1 MASPTVFAFS
11 KLTGTGSIYNF
22 EQAFRL
28 VRKIA
33 PVWEQLRVSSVTKN
47 ERELKFINRVTPAK
61 NIQEVFN
68 VFAGDY
74 ELVPKTYTKAS
85 GNTFGFISNPAKFNT
100 LSADRKLQ
108 VSNYLLN
115 NREQFNKHLALSCK
129 LITDT
134 VEKEFTKGTNID
146 GFLPKELSKI
156 GYKSG
161 DSRFSAIAELIK
173 QSYKDIAT
181 APINAK
187 VNWVAR
193 TYIPIMNKLMY
204 ETISEHGM
212 STASHIFNSFKN
224 NGFNIMG
231 GSLNDV
237 TTPGSFKE
245 IYENKPTLKFERI
258 FIGGETDVIKTS
270 HNTMSSKQYLV
281 QMIEGQEEFNKKY
294 EEIYRELIKRL
305 NDIELTSVYK
315 TQMNKLYPICKL
327 FKDIAIKDPRTTV
340 YISGFY
346 GKKNRNSVY
355 REIVHQAVV
364 NLKEA
369 NISSFA
375 SALSTVEKLEKL
387 VMDSAA
393 KARDLRLKFI
403 SSTKASSDELLMTVK
418 MIKKPCHLT
427 VKDFNNFD
435 EALNRLYFQLK
446 TSSSESDFLNSK
458 EEFKNYL
465 SKLSNRRDL
474 IKEQFKLIEEEIT
487 HRALEIDDAG
497 LRSVYIEMKKRLN
510 TERMNLCIY
519 FSDVVDKYFTDLKIQ
534 NTGKPL
540 TKKQVDD
547 IEELVV
553 AFRRA
558 RISSRFT
565 KKLDKL
571 SEAYK
576 LNADV
581 FTVMRL
587 MSDIIEESGYIPF
600 IHGLFKALGLFTSG
614 FDWERFEKN
623 ITMHL
628 ILNSFDVDVR
638 YMDIPEVEFNSTSH
652 KLDVKS
658 DSSPQTVS
666 RFIRELARCMDQEL
680 INLIVKFNAI
690 PGREKSLPLCS
701 IYNHLIDSLE
711 RSFKANRSLPT
722 LDDLVLDMVNND
734 KLGEVEECLSLGPI
748 EMDFSTPGK
757 VQYNVSDLDTSN
769 TPCWSNYDDDWLD
782 NAGTEMKNI
791 DSKYLGVVINGS
803 MNTAYKNAKI
813 ISESV
818 FDSMFM
824 QAINMVDN
832 YWSLKYSGSLPLPM
846 NTELLLKGG
855 ALIDTKAF
863 HDISQATVIPEAV
876 PFYIVAIN
884 AIYYYVHEVADKAKS
899 SSGYVQ
905 TAKFSP
911 LSTLYPITEIFGP
924 KYQATVQTLSMAQLT
939 TIISILN
946 DIWNATNGQLHEKL
960 STSIDMVLNE
970 LNASIMIT
978 DDLQRQLLESNFQI
992 TNTFSKSIINN
1003 LDDAFQMI
1011 SDVFKSSVEN
1021 SFNFNDPESEQV
1033 AFEKFLNK
1041 AYKKI
1046 LDIPSES
1053 RMSELKNLLQVDGK
1067 ELDSSET
1074 DFLKFMDLGLGPFVI
1089 CLQSYANIFKL
1100 FDYFQIELQNNAAVE
1115 IDLREEKFIPY
1126 RETPKAAPYPVT
1138 MWDYMKTNPDE
1149 ADVYV
1154 NMVYN
1159 PIVLKYNGVLLNKMW
1174 EKFAK
1179 SKRFEVPQFWAPTER
1194 STWPTEPK
1202 ISCSYSQTYQYPQF
1216 TRLLRQIYPT
1226 IKAKTFDDYFINALQ
1241 EFRSD
1246 VDHTLHAF
1254 MSYPGMNDRT
1264 IRIVEHEL
1272 HDNLEISKILDNGEI
1287 KKIRALFQAT
1297 PIYKEKTPVSPV
1309 YIENNDPGY
1318 YVDVKS
1324 RKTFEEIITSAGS
1337 FNNVVKGWNSLP
1349 NVREIPSL
1357 QSGEQVV
1364 PGIALVRRLNPV
1376 DANGMVVSSKKPA
1389 EELKYHLKLVNYDYP
1404 VDDYKNYDL
1413 YVNEDYF
1420 QLRALTD
1427 KNPLININY
1436 GQEGTE
1442 AVDTWT
1448 DWVIYNLA
1456 ECNSPDFVIP
1466 HRIVQRFQ
1474 TSPILRDIIKPLIVT
1489 SRKYQIDYTLNRIGK
1504 YVCNPI
1510 TQNIMCRSLTEENK
1524 SRIDYSYFSPTCI
1537 NNIIAK
1543 IPYLLNTLIATR
1555 DGIEG
1560 SVIYFDVIRQTEEL
1574 TELIRIL
1581 KDVYSDI
1588 SPRLTPLEF
1597 LQSTS
1602 SDKEHVLGELMV
1614 MARSTLDEI
1623 QIVKMEWANKFKFGY
1638 MTDVHFPDFKNKDSL
1653 AWLKDFADD
1662 IFRAP
1667 IFSSNFKVIYE
1678 CLAHQVWNSLIANS
1692 NRVDFT
1698 PIMPNI
1704 DKDEAK
1710 RISLILQSSMLK
1722 GLYKKNDIQAELN
1735 AWIKGIEQVS
1745 GPEFAMRYRPFSDNI
1760 VSAPLLKGG
1769 FKELILMKTGT
1780 GKGAQ
1785 TKLHVR
1791 NPVTKTFEEMPS
1803 GKSSV
1808 KTSGTK
1814 PSSDASP
1821 GRKLPI
1827 SVHIPKLS
1835 NDELMT
1841 LLGLPKKAKK
1851 VDSSSTPSAPATSAR
1866 NSSTRADGRASK
1878 LQQTSP
1884 GQSSS
1889 TSVSD
1894 TRSKQSQPIQSPIAS
1909 ASISAQPQQAS
1920 PGQSS
1925 NASTSG
1931 TSSQQSSLGQSSNA
1945 SASISAQPQQTST
1958 WQRSSTS
1965 VSDTSSQEQSNDLF
1979 MDDKQMDNTDDIDV
1993 GLDSSA
1999 YEERNNEERNNEW
2012 QDEVTNDDNEPYIY
2026 IDKSDFQ
2033 DKRNVVIWH
2042 DSSADK
2048 DYWSTIDGP
2057 NDVKECNYIESSNVI
2072 ISVDD
2077 YGLTSYISNALK
2089 IPKGLLNGKGLVFY
2103 RPDDVLKSTIK
2114 ELEYET
2120 TLEILE
2126 RQMKDD
2132 KRFEYKKE
2140 YGYAKPD
2147 RELFTR
2153 LTNHINK
2160 KFACLIRGESIDQ
2173 IQSQG
2178 NYGPWYKFLVETINN
2193 TNDLS
2198 LTSLLGFVEVFHTRC
2213 GATYLGL
2220 PTPNEMG
2227 ETYKSI
2233 LEQYPSDQYNSSTI
2247 STADQS
2253 VEAYQAVMVRMYQA
2267 VYNIVMSSFTFMEHY
2282 LVTLYVLSV
2291 SIKAIK
2297 YMEIS
2302 NVKNSY
2308 TNYFN
2313 AFQPLF
2319 EFVKEKIGENKTNV
2333 QFNENLFGGLIVF
2346 DNKLDS
2352 LYYTSYTDKEK
2363 ISRRYNE
2370 RSGNMSVNNHL
2381 DMDDYD
2387 AISADVYNY
2396 GEASPTGLIP
2406 TNNSVWAPALNNSQN
2421 ILSSSTIDGPKAV
2434 STSMIN
2440 DNDAVNSQQMDQ
2452 TEYVDT
2458 ASSLHTMTTD
2468 DQPLQPSSQQGNNM
2482 RIQLIK
2488 DSDELNFNGGDVASI
2503 IQAKYK
2509 SKSGVP
2515 RLIQTYQTYIEKS
2528 PLFVFAQQYLTE
2540 LKNNAKNRIID
2551 LYKDPLFPFDNK
2563 SMKQTVGECQSI
2575 VDGSYSMNDILT
2587 PTGLNYTNG
2596 TQRPEPL
2603 TIKDITVE
2611 KTWHDVIYPLVK
2623 DDVGKITE
2631 TLTMDLSNQGFQY
2644 PYRLNGG
2651 LKGGFETVEGLDQ
2664 YTNIDIINYKPL
2676 DTLRGLY
2683 GDLAVPRMI
2692 YDCIYKDRYFAQFHD
2707 PSTIFKAAMNYFHK
2721 FNINQS
2727 AIFNNICFATLL
2739 INKAA
2744 FNESIKKITSIAE
2757 RIPDVSNRSGG
2768 SYPLSDSFKVTKCI
2782 LVNAIQNGVSMF
2794 DQAQNHMPVEI
2805 VVKQPTE
2812 PGSTDMKLVIRS
2824 GFFDEADF
2832 LKNVGHDDAIASAVT
2847 TILRFPSLNNNYYYS
2862 FMNGLFETDEIRP
2875 LYSAFVVDG
2884 IRRLDAQCTYMHAL
2898 FDWVKRTSFYDL
2910 EKDVDDFF
2918 STQPDERPFDVI

>member
-47 ERELKFINRVTPAK
+47 ERELKFINRVTPSK

-85 GNTFGFISNPAKFNT
+85 GNAFGFISNPAKFNT

-161 DSRFSAIAELIK
+161 DSHFSTIAELIK

-258 FIGGETDVIKTS
+258 FIGGETNVIKTS

-294 EEIYRELIKRL
+294 EEIYRELIKCL
-305 NDIELTSVYK
+305 NDIQLTNVYK

-487 HRALEIDDAG
+487 HKALEIDDAG

-553 AFRRA
+553 SFRRA

-571 SEAYK
+571 SEAYQ

-581 FTVMRL
+581 FTIMRL

-628 ILNSFDVDVR
+628 VLNSFDVDVR
-638 YMDIPEVEFNSTSH
+638 YMDIPEVENESSSH
-652 KLDVKS
+652 ILVVKS
-658 DSSPQTVS
+658 KPSSQTVS

-680 INLIVKFNAI
+680 INLIVDFNSKIVDGSAPI
-690 PGREKSLPLCS
+690 PLYS

-711 RSFKANRSLPT
+711 RSFKANKSLPE
-722 LDDLVLDMVNND
+722 LYSLVLDMVNND
-734 KLGEVEECLSLGPI
+734 KLGEVEWCLSSGVI
-748 EMDFSTPGK
+748 GMKFSADGEATNRNK
-757 VQYNVSDLDTSN
+757 L
-769 TPCWSNYDDDWLD
+769 WANYSTDWLD
-782 NAGTEMKNI
+782 NAETEMKNI

-863 HDISQATVIPEAV
+863 HDISRATVIPEAV

-884 AIYYYVHEVADKAKS
+884 AIYYYVHEVANKTKT

-905 TAKFSP
+905 TARFSP

-924 KYQATVQTLSMAQLT
+924 KYQASVQTLSMAQLT

-946 DIWNATNGQLHEKL
+946 DIWNTTNGQLHEKL

-978 DDLQRQLLESNFQI
+978 DEIQRQLLESNFQI

-1003 LDDAFQMI
+1003 LDDAFNMI
-1011 SDVFKSSVEN
+1011 SEVFKSSAEN

-1100 FDYFQIELQNNAAVE
+1100 FDYFQIELNNNAAVE
-1115 IDLREEKFIPY
+1115 IDLREEKFVPY
-1126 RETPKAAPYPVT
+1126 HKAFASTPDSVT
-1138 MWDYMKTNPDE
+1138 MWDYMQKSLSDE
-1149 ADVYV
+1149 DI
-1154 NMVYN
+1154 NFNLMLN
-1159 PIVLKYNGVLLNKMW
+1159 PIVQKYNGVLLNKMW
-1174 EKFAK
+1174 ERFAK
-1179 SKRFEVPQFWAPTER
+1179 TKKLEVPQFWAPGKR
-1194 STWPTEPK
+1194 NTWPMEPK
-1202 ISCSYSQTYQYPQF
+1202 ISCSYSKTYQYPQF

-1297 PIYKEKTPVSPV
+1297 PIYKEKTPVSPA

-1318 YVDVKS
+1318 YIDLQRT
-1324 RKTFEEIITSAGS
+1324 RKITSHDGMKKAGDQIGM
-1337 FNNVVKGWNSLP
+1337 NDIP

-1357 QSGEQVV
+1357 QSGEHVV
-1364 PGIALVRRLNPV
+1364 PGIALTRRNMSVANDGKVVRDYNMRLI
-1376 DANGMVVSSKKPA
+1376 
-1389 EELKYHLKLVNYDYP
+1389 NYDAYI
-1404 VDDYKNYDL
+1404 DDWDNYDL
-1413 YVNEDYF
+1413 YVDEDYF

-1436 GQEGTE
+1436 GQEGTK

-1474 TSPILRDIIKPLIVT
+1474 ASPILRDIIKPLIVT

-1510 TQNIMCRSLTEENK
+1510 TQNIMCRSLTDENK

-1537 NNIIAK
+1537 NSFIAK

-1602 SDKEHVLGELMV
+1602 SDKEHVLGELVV

-1653 AWLKDFADD
+1653 AWLKEFADD

-1678 CLAHQVWNSLIANS
+1678 CLGHQVWNSLIANS
-1692 NRVDFT
+1692 C
-1698 PIMPNI
+1698 PIYFLPIIPDIDNSVVIAIRSGLKKSIENGEYLKNNI
-1704 DKDEAK
+1704 QTSLDQIIGNLKHGIGYRYNEQTDKFD
-1710 RISLILQSSMLK
+1710 
-1722 GLYKKNDIQAELN
+1722 
-1735 AWIKGIEQVS
+1735 
-1745 GPEFAMRYRPFSDNI
+1745 SD
-1760 VSAPLLKGG
+1760 VLKGG
-1769 FKELILMKTGT
+1769 IMKLIRRTISERKDGHTVTTQETIGLYNPKTNEEIKFADMKD
-1780 GKGAQ
+1780 K
-1785 TKLHVR
+1785 
-1791 NPVTKTFEEMPS
+1791 
-1803 GKSSV
+1803 KSSSD
-1808 KTSGTK
+1808 TPSGTK
-1814 PSSDASP
+1814 KFEVPVFTPDEVNKAAKIVLEANKNKTVTPYKPPHQSPMLFSSPDLKAVTESP
-1821 GRKLPI
+1821 KYD
-1827 SVHIPKLS
+1827 
-1835 NDELMT
+1835 N
-1841 LLGLPKKAKK
+1841 
-1851 VDSSSTPSAPATSAR
+1851 DSSSDS
-1866 NSSTRADGRASK
+1866 DI
-1878 LQQTSP
+1878 SP
-1884 GQSSS
+1884 RSSS
-1889 TSVSD
+1889 EEEMKKTPLPTVS
-1894 TRSKQSQPIQSPIAS
+1894 SKEVKEKTKEKT
-1909 ASISAQPQQAS
+1909 
-1920 PGQSS
+1920 
-1925 NASTSG
+1925 NASLTFDFNK
-1931 TSSQQSSLGQSSNA
+1931 THLA
-1945 SASISAQPQQTST
+1945 
-1958 WQRSSTS
+1958 
-1965 VSDTSSQEQSNDLF
+1965 SND
-1979 MDDKQMDNTDDIDV
+1979 
-1993 GLDSSA
+1993 
-1999 YEERNNEERNNEW
+1999 
-2012 QDEVTNDDNEPYIY
+2012 
-2026 IDKSDFQ
+2026 
-2033 DKRNVVIWH
+2033 
-2042 DSSADK
+2042 
-2048 DYWSTIDGP
+2048 
-2057 NDVKECNYIESSNVI
+2057 DVKAEESIN
-2072 ISVDD
+2072 
-2077 YGLTSYISNALK
+2077 
-2089 IPKGLLNGKGLVFY
+2089 IPT
-2103 RPDDVLKSTIK
+2103 STIK
-2114 ELEYET
+2114 ELDDNNDVKENAGTNLTFDFNKTHLASNDDVKAEGDSTHSEEEKDGNATSEDIDHNEEEHYFSHKVEAGDESIKISKEGIHDNALLKMTITQGADNNIQYSLQYTNIGTNEWRTVMEVKDDEEYFTIPASWIQLLLKDGKQGEGNETTTVTRYFLYNPSDTQIDLIKTNEANYACEMFDDICKKTYKYIKQNNLSIITVEEVRRLKEHLHIALEKILQGGNETLLEYPLTENYGYFHRELVYLINKAAREKNLFHICTNIAVVEELEDFLRNNVLSELMSSKGLSTKYET
-2120 TLEILE
+2120 LSKIKKLNSMVMNNKNINTFSDLTTKNLQALLVRMYAALLPAVLSSFANLKAYFKHLVALLQTIKKIESVNDKNTLYQNYLE
-2126 RQMKDD
+2126 NYNKFQ
-2132 KRFEYKKE
+2132 ELYKYIDEHPNVSNGKKTNNKIFNDN
-2140 YGYAKPD
+2140 GKLNASAFQ
-2147 RELFTR
+2147 RELFGGSFEVETEGVK
-2153 LTNHINK
+2153 LYYTFLDIGNK
-2160 KFACLIRGESIDQ
+2160 KLMD
-2173 IQSQG
+2173 
-2178 NYGPWYKFLVETINN
+2178 NL
-2193 TNDLS
+2193 
-2198 LTSLLGFVEVFHTRC
+2198 LTSYTTIQIKLEG
-2213 GATYLGL
+2213 GAD
-2220 PTPNEMG
+2220 NA
-2227 ETYKSI
+2227 S
-2233 LEQYPSDQYNSSTI
+2233 PS
-2247 STADQS
+2247 
-2253 VEAYQAVMVRMYQA
+2253 
-2267 VYNIVMSSFTFMEHY
+2267 
-2282 LVTLYVLSV
+2282 
-2291 SIKAIK
+2291 
-2297 YMEIS
+2297 
-2302 NVKNSY
+2302 
-2308 TNYFN
+2308 
-2313 AFQPLF
+2313 
-2319 EFVKEKIGENKTNV
+2319 
-2333 QFNENLFGGLIVF
+2333 ENLIKNNKVNWETKPLIVF
-2346 DNKLDS
+2346 A
-2352 LYYTSYTDKEK
+2352 E
-2363 ISRRYNE
+2363 
-2370 RSGNMSVNNHL
+2370 
-2381 DMDDYD
+2381 
-2387 AISADVYNY
+2387 
-2396 GEASPTGLIP
+2396 
-2406 TNNSVWAPALNNSQN
+2406 
-2421 ILSSSTIDGPKAV
+2421 
-2434 STSMIN
+2434 
-2440 DNDAVNSQQMDQ
+2440 
-2452 TEYVDT
+2452 
-2458 ASSLHTMTTD
+2458 
-2468 DQPLQPSSQQGNNM
+2468 
-2482 RIQLIK
+2482 
-2488 DSDELNFNGGDVASI
+2488 
-2503 IQAKYK
+2503 
-2509 SKSGVP
+2509 
-2515 RLIQTYQTYIEKS
+2515 
-2528 PLFVFAQQYLTE
+2528 QYLTE
-2540 LKNNAKNRIID
+2540 LKKNDKQRIID
-2551 LYKDPLFPFDNK
+2551 LYKDPLFPAQKGDEWMAEMNYLHG
-2563 SMKQTVGECQSI
+2563 TTTI
-2575 VDGSYSMNDILT
+2575 SMNDL
-2587 PTGLNYTNG
+2587 YTNWSSASLLQYPSK
-2596 TQRPEPL
+2596 TL
-2603 TIKDITVE
+2603 TGRVSWLKIKDITV
-2611 KTWHDVIYPLVK
+2611 KQTWNKIISALVK
-2623 DDVGKITE
+2623 DDVEKITE

-2644 PYRLNGG
+2644 PYMLNGG
-2651 LKGGFETVEGLDQ
+2651 LKGGFETIEGLDQ
-2664 YTNIDIINYKPL
+2664 YTNIDSINYKPL

-2683 GDLAVPRMI
+2683 GDLAVPRKI

-2744 FNESIKKITSIAE
+2744 FNESIKKIASIAE
-2757 RIPDVSNRSGG
+2757 RIPDISNKSGG

-2805 VVKQPTE
+2805 VLESPMS
-2812 PGSTDMKLVIRS
+2812 PGSTDTKLVIHQ
-2824 GFFDEADF
+2824 GFFDEVSF
-2832 LKNVGHDDAIASAVT
+2832 LKKVGNADAVASSIT
-2847 TILRFPSLNNNYYYS
+2847 TILHFPSLNNNYYYS

-2884 IRRLDAQCTYMHAL
+2884 IRRLDAQCTYIHAL

-2918 STQPDERPFDVI
+2918 STQPDERPFDLI

>member
-28 VRKIA
+28 VHKIA

-47 ERELKFINRVTPAK
+47 ERELKFINRVTPSK

-74 ELVPKTYTKAS
+74 ELVPKTYAKAS

-100 LSADRKLQ
+100 LSANRKLQ

-161 DSRFSAIAELIK
+161 DSHFSTIAELIK

-245 IYENKPTLKFERI
+245 IYENKPTLKFDRI
-258 FIGGETDVIKTS
+258 FIGGEADIIKTG
-270 HNTMSSKQYLV
+270 HNTMSSKQYLR

-294 EEIYRELIKRL
+294 EEIYRELTKCL
-305 NDIELTSVYK
+305 NDIQLTNVYK

-375 SALSTVEKLEKL
+375 SALSIVEKLEKL
-387 VMDSAA
+387 VIDSAT

-427 VKDFNNFD
+427 IKDFNNFD

-487 HRALEIDDAG
+487 HKALEIDDAT

-540 TKKQVDD
+540 TKKQVED

-558 RISSRFT
+558 RISSRFA

-571 SEAYK
+571 GEAYQ

-581 FTVMRL
+581 FTIMRL

-638 YMDIPEVEFNSTSH
+638 YLDIPEIEIVPDVH
-652 KLDVKS
+652 KLKAKDRNG
-658 DSSPQTVS
+658 SPQTVS
-666 RFIRELARCMDQEL
+666 RFIRNLARCMDQEL
-680 INLIVKFNAI
+680 INLTTNPIH
-690 PGREKSLPLCS
+690 PLYS

-711 RSFKANRSLPT
+711 RYFKVNRSLPSISE
-722 LDDLVLDMVNND
+722 LALDMVNND
-734 KLGEVEECLSLGPI
+734 KLEKVKKYLSSGGVNMHFTADGEVRYKNPTSGIEGPL
-748 EMDFSTPGK
+748 T
-757 VQYNVSDLDTSN
+757 TSN
-769 TPCWSNYDDDWLD
+769 TPCWNNYDSKWLE
-782 NAGTEMKNI
+782 NASREMKNI
-791 DSKYLGVVINGS
+791 DTKYLGVVINGS

-863 HDISQATVIPEAV
+863 HDITRATVIPEAV

-884 AIYYYVHEVADKAKS
+884 AIYYYVHEVANKAKT

-905 TAKFSP
+905 TTKFSP

-946 DIWNATNGQLHEKL
+946 DIWNTTNGQLHEKL

-978 DDLQRQLLESNFQI
+978 DELQRQLLESNFQI

-1003 LDDAFQMI
+1003 LDEAFNMI
-1011 SDVFKSSVEN
+1011 SEVFKSSVEN

-1046 LDIPSES
+1046 LSVPSES

-1100 FDYFQIELQNNAAVE
+1100 FDYFVIELKNNAIVG
-1115 IDLREEKFIPY
+1115 IDLREKKFIPY
-1126 RETPKAAPYPVT
+1126 EETEPIS
-1138 MWDYMKTNPDE
+1138 MWNYIQGRLSDDDINLNLML
-1149 ADVYV
+1149 
-1154 NMVYN
+1154 N
-1159 PIVLKYNGVLLNKMW
+1159 PIVQEYNGVLLNKMW

-1179 SKRFEVPQFWAPTER
+1179 TKKLEVPQFWAPTKR
-1194 STWPTEPK
+1194 STWPLEPK
-1202 ISCSYSQTYQYPQF
+1202 ISCEYAKTYQYPHF

-1264 IRIVEHEL
+1264 IRIVEHAL
-1272 HDNLEISKILDNGEI
+1272 HDNLEISKILDNDKI

-1297 PIYKEKTPVSPV
+1297 SIYKEKTPVSPT
-1309 YIENNDPGY
+1309 YLENNEPGY
-1318 YVDVKS
+1318 YIDLTGMTK
-1324 RKTFEEIITSAGS
+1324 ITSDSEFKTAVSTSNRVGM
-1337 FNNVVKGWNSLP
+1337 NDVP
-1349 NVREIPSL
+1349 NLREIPSL

-1364 PGIALVRRLNPV
+1364 PGIALTRRHMSIADDGTV
-1376 DANGMVVSSKKPA
+1376 DREYNM
-1389 EELKYHLKLVNYDYP
+1389 HLINYDAYA
-1404 VDDYKNYDL
+1404 DEWHNYDL

-1420 QLRALTD
+1420 KLRALSGG
-1427 KNPLININY
+1427 NPLININY

-1474 TSPILRDIIKPLIVT
+1474 ASPILRDIIKPLIVT
-1489 SRKYQIDYTLNRIGK
+1489 SRKYQIDYTLNKIGK

-1537 NNIIAK
+1537 NSFIAK
-1543 IPYLLNTLIATR
+1543 IPWMLNALIATR

-1560 SVIYFDVIRQTEEL
+1560 NVIYFDIIRQTEEL

-1653 AWLKDFADD
+1653 AWLKEFADD
-1662 IFRAP
+1662 VFRAP

-1692 NRVDFT
+1692 Y
-1698 PIMPNI
+1698 PIYFLPIIPDI
-1704 DKDEAK
+1704 DNEVVKTI
-1710 RISLILQSSMLK
+1710 RIGLK
-1722 GLYKKNDIQAELN
+1722 TFIKKGAYLKNDIQASLDQFIGN
-1735 AWIKGIEQVS
+1735 LKSGIGFRYNEQTNRFNQDV
-1745 GPEFAMRYRPFSDNI
+1745 
-1760 VSAPLLKGG
+1760 LKGG
-1769 FKELILMKTGT
+1769 IKKLIRTTEIKKENGRSVTKWKTVGLYDPKTNEKIKIDDIKSSSSTSSTSGKTSSGRTFEVPVFTVEQIKTAIKAVIEANKNKTVTPYMPPKTNITVLSSPVSITHDPKLAMPHSSSFGAETEDDKSSSILHSSRDDDYVDEGKEDDEKISSSPENFSFPDLDDGIKEASDFNFNDYDFTDEIDPKPDTNNKPKDIIIDNQSEQDKTDKKDIITPHTSDKDNEERKDKLNSSSPEGSTHDEEDKDQNYCFSYKLKEPNDVIKISKDGINDNALLKLTIDKTG
-1780 GKGAQ
+1780 KKQ
-1785 TKLHVR
+1785 
-1791 NPVTKTFEEMPS
+1791 
-1803 GKSSV
+1803 
-1808 KTSGTK
+1808 
-1814 PSSDASP
+1814 
-1821 GRKLPI
+1821 RKN
-1827 SVHIPKLS
+1827 SPKLEYM
-1835 NDELMT
+1835 NPGKEDWIE
-1841 LLGLPKKAKK
+1841 AKK
-1851 VDSSSTPSAPATSAR
+1851 VDDGKADENYFTLPRLWIQMLSEPNNRTERYFLYIPS
-1866 NSSTRADGRASK
+1866 
-1878 LQQTSP
+1878 
-1884 GQSSS
+1884 
-1889 TSVSD
+1889 
-1894 TRSKQSQPIQSPIAS
+1894 
-1909 ASISAQPQQAS
+1909 SAQIAIIKNKEAEVACGMLNNIS
-1920 PGQSS
+1920 INNYRYLKSIDQSIITS
-1925 NASTSG
+1925 QEVQKLKQHLHNALEEIIQGKKAEEYNCSENYGYFYSTLLHYINRNINQKNLMYLC
-1931 TSSQQSSLGQSSNA
+1931 TNIAVVEELEN
-1945 SASISAQPQQTST
+1945 
-1958 WQRSSTS
+1958 
-1965 VSDTSSQEQSNDLF
+1965 VLKEHDTSQLISLKDLSEENKELLNNKSLNSEEMTKKNITTNNKLNANNLRALLLRMYVALLPAVLSCLSNIKTYLGHLTELIRDFNEINDTSNKNELLDTYQKNYKNFEGLYKYINEHIKISNRTKSNDSRIFNNNNAINKKAFSDILF
-1979 MDDKQMDNTDDIDV
+1979 GGSFEVEIGNIKLYYTFLNT
-1993 GLDSSA
+1993 
-1999 YEERNNEERNNEW
+1999 N
-2012 QDEVTNDDNEPYIY
+2012 
-2026 IDKSDFQ
+2026 
-2033 DKRNVVIWH
+2033 
-2042 DSSADK
+2042 
-2048 DYWSTIDGP
+2048 TIDQIM
-2057 NDVKECNYIESSNVI
+2057 KALF
-2072 ISVDD
+2072 DD
-2077 YGLTSYISNALK
+2077 YTEMQVELEGGVSK
-2089 IPKGLLNGKGLVFY
+2089 IPKVVSDK
-2103 RPDDVLKSTIK
+2103 
-2114 ELEYET
+2114 
-2120 TLEILE
+2120 
-2126 RQMKDD
+2126 KDEW
-2132 KRFEYKKE
+2132 KR
-2140 YGYAKPD
+2140 KP
-2147 RELFTR
+2147 
-2153 LTNHINK
+2153 
-2160 KFACLIRGESIDQ
+2160 LI
-2173 IQSQG
+2173 
-2178 NYGPWYKFLVETINN
+2178 
-2193 TNDLS
+2193 
-2198 LTSLLGFVEVFHTRC
+2198 
-2213 GATYLGL
+2213 
-2220 PTPNEMG
+2220 
-2227 ETYKSI
+2227 
-2233 LEQYPSDQYNSSTI
+2233 
-2247 STADQS
+2247 
-2253 VEAYQAVMVRMYQA
+2253 
-2267 VYNIVMSSFTFMEHY
+2267 
-2282 LVTLYVLSV
+2282 
-2291 SIKAIK
+2291 
-2297 YMEIS
+2297 
-2302 NVKNSY
+2302 
-2308 TNYFN
+2308 
-2313 AFQPLF
+2313 
-2319 EFVKEKIGENKTNV
+2319 
-2333 QFNENLFGGLIVF
+2333 
-2346 DNKLDS
+2346 
-2352 LYYTSYTDKEK
+2352 
-2363 ISRRYNE
+2363 
-2370 RSGNMSVNNHL
+2370 
-2381 DMDDYD
+2381 
-2387 AISADVYNY
+2387 
-2396 GEASPTGLIP
+2396 
-2406 TNNSVWAPALNNSQN
+2406 
-2421 ILSSSTIDGPKAV
+2421 
-2434 STSMIN
+2434 
-2440 DNDAVNSQQMDQ
+2440 
-2452 TEYVDT
+2452 
-2458 ASSLHTMTTD
+2458 
-2468 DQPLQPSSQQGNNM
+2468 
-2482 RIQLIK
+2482 
-2488 DSDELNFNGGDVASI
+2488 
-2503 IQAKYK
+2503 
-2509 SKSGVP
+2509 
-2515 RLIQTYQTYIEKS
+2515 
-2528 PLFVFAQQYLTE
+2528 VFAQQYLTE
-2540 LKNNAKNRIID
+2540 LKRNEANRIID
-2551 LYKDPLFPFDNK
+2551 LYKDPLFPANGDKWKAEMQYLHNNAIH
-2563 SMKQTVGECQSI
+2563 MKKLYLQWESEILKYTTKKVDRVG
-2575 VDGSYSMNDILT
+2575 L
-2587 PTGLNYTNG
+2587 
-2596 TQRPEPL
+2596 L
-2603 TIKDITVE
+2603 TITNITTTQ
-2611 KTWHDVIYPLVK
+2611 TWNDVIYPLVK
-2623 DDVGKITE
+2623 GDVGKITE
-2631 TLTMDLSNQGFQY
+2631 TLTQDLNNQGFQY

-2664 YTNIDIINYKPL
+2664 FTNIDNINYKPL

-2683 GDLAVPRMI
+2683 GDLAVPRKI
-2692 YDCIYKDRYFAQFHD
+2692 YNYIYKDRYFAQFHD

-2727 AIFNNICFATLL
+2727 AIFNNICYATLL

-2744 FNESIKKITSIAE
+2744 FNESIKKIASIAE
-2757 RIPDVSNRSGG
+2757 HIPDVSNKLGG

-2782 LVNAIQNGVSMF
+2782 LVNAIQNGINMF
-2794 DQAQNHMPVEI
+2794 DQAQNHMPVEK
-2805 VVKQPTE
+2805 VVKTPTE
-2812 PGSTDMKLVIRS
+2812 PDGTDMKLLIHRS
-2824 GFFDEADF
+2824 VFDEADF
-2832 LKNVGHDDAIASAVT
+2832 LKNVGNDNDVASAIT

-2862 FMNGLFETDEIRP
+2862 FMNGLFGTDKICP

-2884 IRRLDAQCTYMHAL
+2884 IRRLDAQCTYIHAL
-2898 FDWVKRTSFYDL
+2898 FDWVKRTSFYNL

-2918 STQPDERPFDVI
+2918 STQPDENPFDII

>member
-47 ERELKFINRVTPAK
+47 ERELKFINRVTPSK

-85 GNTFGFISNPAKFNT
+85 GNAFGFISNPAKFNT

-161 DSRFSAIAELIK
+161 DSHFSAIAELIK
-173 QSYKDIAT
+173 QSYKDIVT

-212 STASHIFNSFKN
+212 NTASHIFNSFKN

-258 FIGGETDVIKTS
+258 FIGGETNVIKTS

-294 EEIYRELIKRL
+294 EEIYRELIKCL

-375 SALSTVEKLEKL
+375 SALSIVEKLEKL
-387 VMDSAA
+387 VIDSAA
-393 KARDLRLKFI
+393 KARELRLKFI
-403 SSTKASSDELLMTVK
+403 SSTKASSDELLMTAK

-487 HRALEIDDAG
+487 HKALEIDDAG

-540 TKKQVDD
+540 TKKQVDV

-553 AFRRA
+553 SFRRA

-571 SEAYK
+571 SEAYQ

-581 FTVMRL
+581 FTIMRL

-638 YMDIPEVEFNSTSH
+638 YMNIPEVEIGTGGVLN
-652 KLDVKS
+652 VKTTH
-658 DSSPQTVS
+658 SSSQSAQTVS

-680 INLIVKFNAI
+680 INLIVNFNSKIVDGSAPI
-690 PGREKSLPLCS
+690 PLYS

-711 RSFKANRSLPT
+711 RSFKPNRSLPK
-722 LDDLVLDMVNND
+722 LNSLVLDMVNND
-734 KLGEVEECLSLGPI
+734 KLGEVEWCLSSRVIG
-748 EMDFSTPGK
+748 MKFSADGK
-757 VQYNVSDLDTSN
+757 VTIENKL
-769 TPCWSNYDDDWLD
+769 WANYSTDWLD
-782 NAGTEMKNI
+782 NAGTEMENI

-863 HDISQATVIPEAV
+863 HDISRATVIPEAV

-884 AIYYYVHEVADKAKS
+884 AIYYYVHEVANKAKT

-924 KYQATVQTLSMAQLT
+924 KYQASVQTLSMAQLT

-946 DIWNATNGQLHEKL
+946 DIWNTTNGQLHEKL

-978 DDLQRQLLESNFQI
+978 DELQRQLLESNFQI

-1003 LDDAFQMI
+1003 LDDAFNMI
-1011 SDVFKSSVEN
+1011 SEVFKSSVEN

-1100 FDYFQIELQNNAAVE
+1100 FDYFQIELNNNAAVE
-1115 IDLREEKFIPY
+1115 IDLREEKFVPY
-1126 RETPKAAPYPVT
+1126 HKAFVSTPDSVT
-1138 MWDYMKTNPDE
+1138 MWDYMQKSLSDE
-1149 ADVYV
+1149 DI
-1154 NMVYN
+1154 NFNLMLN
-1159 PIVLKYNGVLLNKMW
+1159 PIVQKYNGVLLNKMW
-1174 EKFAK
+1174 ERFAK
-1179 SKRFEVPQFWAPTER
+1179 TKKLEVPQFWAPGKR
-1194 STWPTEPK
+1194 NTWPMEPK
-1202 ISCSYSQTYQYPQF
+1202 ISCSYSKTYQYPQF

-1226 IKAKTFDDYFINALQ
+1226 IKAETFDDYFINALQ

-1272 HDNLEISKILDNGEI
+1272 HDNLEISKILDNVNI

-1309 YIENNDPGY
+1309 YLENNEPGY
-1318 YVDVKS
+1318 YINLNGPTK
-1324 RKTFEEIITSAGS
+1324 ITSDTEMKAAEDKIGM
-1337 FNNVVKGWNSLP
+1337 NDIP

-1357 QSGEQVV
+1357 QSGEHVV
-1364 PGIALVRRLNPV
+1364 PGIALTRRNMSVANDGRVVRDYNMRLI
-1376 DANGMVVSSKKPA
+1376 
-1389 EELKYHLKLVNYDYP
+1389 NYDAYI
-1404 VDDYKNYDL
+1404 DDWDNYDL
-1413 YVNEDYF
+1413 YVDEDYF

-1436 GQEGTE
+1436 GQEGTN

-1474 TSPILRDIIKPLIVT
+1474 ASPILRDIIKPLIVT

-1510 TQNIMCRSLTEENK
+1510 TQNIMCRSLTDENK

-1537 NNIIAK
+1537 NSFIAK

-1653 AWLKDFADD
+1653 AWLKEFADD

-1678 CLAHQVWNSLIANS
+1678 CLGHQVWNSLIASSYPIYFLPIIPDIDNS
-1692 NRVDFT
+1692 VVIAIRSGLKKSIENGEYLKN
-1698 PIMPNI
+1698 NI
-1704 DKDEAK
+1704 QTSLDQIIGNLKHGIGFRYNEQTDKFD
-1710 RISLILQSSMLK
+1710 
-1722 GLYKKNDIQAELN
+1722 
-1735 AWIKGIEQVS
+1735 
-1745 GPEFAMRYRPFSDNI
+1745 SD
-1760 VSAPLLKGG
+1760 VLKGG
-1769 FKELILMKTGT
+1769 IMKLIRRTISKKKDGHTVTTQETTGLYNPKTNEKIKFADMKD
-1780 GKGAQ
+1780 K
-1785 TKLHVR
+1785 
-1791 NPVTKTFEEMPS
+1791 
-1803 GKSSV
+1803 KSSDTRTKKFEV
-1808 KTSGTK
+1808 PVFTPDEVNKAAKIVLEANKNKTVTPYK
-1814 PSSDASP
+1814 PSHQSP
-1821 GRKLPI
+1821 MLFSSPD
-1827 SVHIPKLS
+1827 L
-1835 NDELMT
+1835 
-1841 LLGLPKKAKK
+1841 KA
-1851 VDSSSTPSAPATSAR
+1851 VTESPNYDNDSSSDSDIPLR
-1866 NSSTRADGRASK
+1866 
-1878 LQQTSP
+1878 
-1884 GQSSS
+1884 SSS
-1889 TSVSD
+1889 EEEMKKTPLPTVS
-1894 TRSKQSQPIQSPIAS
+1894 SKEVKEKTKEKT
-1909 ASISAQPQQAS
+1909 
-1920 PGQSS
+1920 
-1925 NASTSG
+1925 NASLTFDFNK
-1931 TSSQQSSLGQSSNA
+1931 TNLA
-1945 SASISAQPQQTST
+1945 
-1958 WQRSSTS
+1958 
-1965 VSDTSSQEQSNDLF
+1965 SND
-1979 MDDKQMDNTDDIDV
+1979 
-1993 GLDSSA
+1993 
-1999 YEERNNEERNNEW
+1999 
-2012 QDEVTNDDNEPYIY
+2012 
-2026 IDKSDFQ
+2026 
-2033 DKRNVVIWH
+2033 
-2042 DSSADK
+2042 
-2048 DYWSTIDGP
+2048 
-2057 NDVKECNYIESSNVI
+2057 DVKAEESIN
-2072 ISVDD
+2072 
-2077 YGLTSYISNALK
+2077 
-2089 IPKGLLNGKGLVFY
+2089 IPT
-2103 RPDDVLKSTIK
+2103 STIK
-2114 ELEYET
+2114 ELDDNNDVKENAVTNLTFNFKNAHAVSNNEVNAEEDSTHSEEEEDSDATSEDIDHNEEEHYFSYKVEAGDESIKISKEGIHDNALLKITITQGADNNIQCSLQYMNIGTNEWGTATEVKDDEEYFTIPTSWIQLLLENARQGQGNET
-2120 TLEILE
+2120 TTVTRYFLYNPSHAQIDLIKTNEANYACETFDDICKKSYKYMKRNNLSIITVEEVQRLKEHLHIALEKILQGGDE
-2126 RQMKDD
+2126 EFADYQPTKN
-2132 KRFEYKKE
+2132 
-2140 YGYAKPD
+2140 YGYFYN
-2147 RELFTR
+2147 ELVH
-2153 LTNHINK
+2153 L
-2160 KFACLIRGESIDQ
+2160 
-2173 IQSQG
+2173 
-2178 NYGPWYKFLVETINN
+2178 INN
-2193 TNDLS
+2193 AVGEKNLFHICTNNAVVEELEDFLRNHDLS
-2198 LTSLLGFVEVFHTRC
+2198 ELMSLKDFSTKYKTLLNIKKLNSMNMNNKNTNKNSDLTDKNLQALL
-2213 GATYLGL
+2213 A
-2220 PTPNEMG
+2220 
-2227 ETYKSI
+2227 
-2233 LEQYPSDQYNSSTI
+2233 
-2247 STADQS
+2247 
-2253 VEAYQAVMVRMYQA
+2253 RMYMALLPA
-2267 VYNIVMSSFTFMEHY
+2267 VLSSFANLKAYFEH
-2282 LVTLYVLSV
+2282 LVALLQTIKEIEGVNVKVTLSQKYKDNYVNFKELYKYIDEHPDV
-2291 SIKAIK
+2291 SNGK
-2297 YMEIS
+2297 
-2302 NVKNSY
+2302 
-2308 TNYFN
+2308 
-2313 AFQPLF
+2313 
-2319 EFVKEKIGENKTNV
+2319 NKTNDKI
-2333 QFNENLFGGLIVF
+2333 FNENGKLITSAFLKKLFGGSFEVETEGVKLYYTFLDIENKLMDNLLTDYTTMQIKLEGGTDTISPSENLIKNNKVNWETKPLIVF
-2346 DNKLDS
+2346 A
-2352 LYYTSYTDKEK
+2352 E
-2363 ISRRYNE
+2363 
-2370 RSGNMSVNNHL
+2370 
-2381 DMDDYD
+2381 
-2387 AISADVYNY
+2387 
-2396 GEASPTGLIP
+2396 
-2406 TNNSVWAPALNNSQN
+2406 
-2421 ILSSSTIDGPKAV
+2421 
-2434 STSMIN
+2434 
-2440 DNDAVNSQQMDQ
+2440 
-2452 TEYVDT
+2452 
-2458 ASSLHTMTTD
+2458 
-2468 DQPLQPSSQQGNNM
+2468 
-2482 RIQLIK
+2482 
-2488 DSDELNFNGGDVASI
+2488 
-2503 IQAKYK
+2503 
-2509 SKSGVP
+2509 
-2515 RLIQTYQTYIEKS
+2515 
-2528 PLFVFAQQYLTE
+2528 QYLTE
-2540 LKNNAKNRIID
+2540 LKKNGKQRIID
-2551 LYKDPLFPFDNK
+2551 LYKDPLFPAQKGDKWMAEMNYLYG
-2563 SMKQTVGECQSI
+2563 TTTTI
-2575 VDGSYSMNDILT
+2575 SMNDL
-2587 PTGLNYTNG
+2587 YTNWSSASLLQY
-2596 TQRPEPL
+2596 TSTL
-2603 TIKDITVE
+2603 TDRVSRLKIKDITV
-2611 KTWHDVIYPLVK
+2611 KQTWNKIISALVK

-2644 PYRLNGG
+2644 PYMLN
-2651 LKGGFETVEGLDQ
+2651 GGFETVEGLDQ
-2664 YTNIDIINYKPL
+2664 YTNIDSINYKPL

-2683 GDLAVPRMI
+2683 GDLAVPRKI

-2744 FNESIKKITSIAE
+2744 FNESIKKIASIAE
-2757 RIPDVSNRSGG
+2757 RIPDISNKSGG

-2805 VVKQPTE
+2805 VLESPMS
-2812 PGSTDMKLVIRS
+2812 PGSTDTKLVIHQ
-2824 GFFDEADF
+2824 GFFDEVSF
-2832 LKNVGHDDAIASAVT
+2832 LKSVGHGNAKAVT

-2884 IRRLDAQCTYMHAL
+2884 IRRLDAQCTYIHAL

-2918 STQPDERPFDVI
+2918 STQSDERPFDLI

>member
-11 KLTGTGSIYNF
+11 KLTGIGSIYNF

-28 VRKIA
+28 VHKIA

-47 ERELKFINRVTPAK
+47 ERELKFINRVTPSK

-74 ELVPKTYTKAS
+74 ELVPKTYAKAS

-134 VEKEFTKGTNID
+134 VEKEFAKGTNID

-161 DSRFSAIAELIK
+161 DSHFSTIAELIK

-245 IYENKPTLKFERI
+245 IYENKPTLKYDRI
-258 FIGGETDVIKTS
+258 FIGGETNVIKTD
-270 HNTMSSKQYLV
+270 HNTMTSKQYLA
-281 QMIEGQEEFNKKY
+281 QMVEGQEEFNKKY
-294 EEIYRELIKRL
+294 EEIYRELTKCL
-305 NDIELTSVYK
+305 NDIQLTNVYK

-375 SALSTVEKLEKL
+375 SALSIVEKLEKL
-387 VMDSAA
+387 VIDSAN

-427 VKDFNNFD
+427 IKDFNNFD

-474 IKEQFKLIEEEIT
+474 IKDQFKLIEEEIT
-487 HRALEIDDAG
+487 HKALEIDDAA

-519 FSDVVDKYFTDLKIQ
+519 FSDVVDKHFTDLKIQ

-540 TKKQVDD
+540 TKKQVED
-547 IEELVV
+547 IEELVIT
-553 AFRRA
+553 FRRA

-565 KKLDKL
+565 KKLNKL
-571 SEAYK
+571 SEAYQ

-581 FTVMRL
+581 FTIMRL

-638 YMDIPEVEFNSTSH
+638 YMDIPEVEIKDNV
-652 KLDVKS
+652 LDVNGKT
-658 DSSPQTVS
+658 SPQTVS
-666 RFIRELARCMDQEL
+666 RFIRNLAKCMDQEL
-680 INLIVKFNAI
+680 IKQTKNKKTEL
-690 PGREKSLPLCS
+690 SYS

-711 RSFKANRSLPT
+711 RYFKVNRILPD
-722 LDDLVLDMVNND
+722 LKDLVLDMMNND
-734 KLGEVEECLSLGPI
+734 KLGKVKKYLKEKVIEENFNTFDEYRNENLEEGLTSLNI
-748 EMDFSTPGK
+748 
-757 VQYNVSDLDTSN
+757 Q
-769 TPCWSNYDDDWLD
+769 CWDNYDDKWLE
-782 NAGTEMKNI
+782 NASREMKNI
-791 DSKYLGVVINGS
+791 DTKYLGVVINGS

-863 HDISQATVIPEAV
+863 HDISRATVIPEAV

-884 AIYYYVHEVADKAKS
+884 AIYYYVHEVADKAKT

-905 TAKFSP
+905 TTKFSP
-911 LSTLYPITEIFGP
+911 LSTLYPITEIFGS

-946 DIWNATNGQLHEKL
+946 DIWNTTNGQLHEKL

-1003 LDDAFQMI
+1003 LDEAFNMI
-1011 SDVFKSSVEN
+1011 SEVFKSSVEN

-1046 LDIPSES
+1046 LDVPSES

-1100 FDYFQIELQNNAAVE
+1100 FDFFWFVLQNNTVVK
-1115 IDLREEKFIPY
+1115 IDLRDEKFTPY
-1126 RETPKAAPYPVT
+1126 DVTEQTPDPVT
-1138 MWDYMKTNPDE
+1138 MWDYMNTNPE
-1149 ADVYV
+1149 MADIYV

-1179 SKRFEVPQFWAPTER
+1179 TKKLEVPQFWAPTKR

-1202 ISCSYSQTYQYPQF
+1202 ISCSYARTYQYPQF

-1264 IRIVEHEL
+1264 IRIVEHAL
-1272 HDNLEISKILDNGEI
+1272 HDNLEISKILDNDVI

-1309 YIENNDPGY
+1309 YIENEDPGY
-1318 YVDVKS
+1318 YIDHN
-1324 RKTFEEIITSAGS
+1324 TGEILEKIIRTSGVPNEITL
-1337 FNNVVKGWNSLP
+1337 VWNSLP
-1349 NVREIPSL
+1349 NVREIQSL
-1357 QSGEQVV
+1357 QSGETVV

-1376 DANGMVVSSKKPA
+1376 NERGEIIVQRTADGKL
-1389 EELKYHLKLVNYDYP
+1389 EGRKYNMKLLNYDYP
-1404 VDDYKNYDL
+1404 VDDWNNYDL
-1413 YVNEDYF
+1413 YVKEDYF
-1420 QLRALTD
+1420 QLRSLSGE
-1427 KNPLININY
+1427 NPPININY

-1474 TSPILRDIIKPLIVT
+1474 ASPILRDIIKPLIVT
-1489 SRKYQIDYTLNRIGK
+1489 SRKYQIDYTLNKVGK

-1537 NNIIAK
+1537 NSFIAK
-1543 IPYLLNTLIATR
+1543 IPWMLNTLIAER
-1555 DGIEG
+1555 DSIEG
-1560 SVIYFDVIRQTEEL
+1560 NVIYFDIIRQVEEF

-1653 AWLKDFADD
+1653 AWLKEFADD
-1662 IFRAP
+1662 VFRAP

-1704 DKDEAK
+1704 DKGEAK
-1710 RISLILQSSMLK
+1710 RIFMILRSSMMN
-1722 GLYKKNDIQAELN
+1722 GQYKKKDIQAELN
-1735 AWIKGIEQVS
+1735 AWIKRLELDPES
-1745 GPEFAMRYRPFSDNI
+1745 GPEFAKCYRPFSDEI
-1760 VSAPLLKGG
+1760 VFAPLKGG
-1769 FKELILMKTGT
+1769 FNEIFLISDEKD
-1780 GKGAQ
+1780 KDKF
-1785 TKLHVR
+1785 KLHFK
-1791 NPVTKTFEEMPS
+1791 NPVTDILRKIPS
-1803 GKSSV
+1803 GAE
-1808 KTSGTK
+1808 
-1814 PSSDASP
+1814 SDSTPNDIP
-1821 GRKLPI
+1821 GRAIKH
-1827 SVHIPKLS
+1827 SVLIPRLS
-1835 NDELMT
+1835 DDELER
-1841 LLGLPKKAKK
+1841 LLGLTNENEISEPSRTTGPERPLSK
-1851 VDSSSTPSAPATSAR
+1851 SSSKQSNSSISETDKASHHKKTSNKPQSISSAPNASPIQSSDQSA
-1866 NSSTRADGRASK
+1866 SSPRASTSQGRPSIEK
-1878 LQQTSP
+1878 SITPETNTIEPGSIIQTPDAIKIQLYTASTLSNP
-1884 GQSSS
+1884 LMPQLMSKPVTKSS
-1889 TSVSD
+1889 TSWEEEEEE
-1894 TRSKQSQPIQSPIAS
+1894 
-1909 ASISAQPQQAS
+1909 IS
-1920 PGQSS
+1920 
-1925 NASTSG
+1925 
-1931 TSSQQSSLGQSSNA
+1931 
-1945 SASISAQPQQTST
+1945 
-1958 WQRSSTS
+1958 
-1965 VSDTSSQEQSNDLF
+1965 
-1979 MDDKQMDNTDDIDV
+1979 
-1993 GLDSSA
+1993 
-1999 YEERNNEERNNEW
+1999 
-2012 QDEVTNDDNEPYIY
+2012 DDNCGDEEIFGTDEKSEKTTDKEDNHNDHYLY
-2026 IDKSDFQ
+2026 IDESDF
-2033 DKRNVVIWH
+2033 KGKNNVVIWYE
-2042 DSSADK
+2042 DGNYYYAPIDDLKDK
-2048 DYWSTIDGP
+2048 NKCDEIYDDIVNISGTEDE
-2057 NDVKECNYIESSNVI
+2057 VKAI
-2072 ISVDD
+2072 
-2077 YGLTSYISNALK
+2077 TTTPQKTLK
-2089 IPKGLLNGKGLVFY
+2089 IPKRLLDDKGLVFY
-2103 RPDDVLKSTIK
+2103 NPDETLKEAILD
-2114 ELEYET
+2114 LEYET
-2120 TLEILE
+2120 IKETLEKM
-2126 RQMKDD
+2126 MKDY
-2132 KRFEYKKE
+2132 KRFQYNKDYK
-2140 YGYAKPD
+2140 YD
-2147 RELFTR
+2147 RPNKNLFNY
-2153 LTNHINK
+2153 LINHVEK
-2160 KFACLIRGESIDQ
+2160 KLKSLIYSDGKIDD
-2173 IQSQG
+2173 IQPQG
-2178 NYGPWYKFLVETINN
+2178 NYGPWYDLLIGVINN
-2193 TNDLS
+2193 TNNLS
-2198 LTSLLGFVEVFHTRC
+2198 LTSLLGFLQIFITKIEEI
-2213 GATYLGL
+2213 TYLNL
-2220 PTPNEMG
+2220 PTPDEIG
-2227 ETYKSI
+2227 IKYKNI
-2233 LEQYPSDQYNSSTI
+2233 LEQYPSDKWNSSTI
-2247 STADQS
+2247 LESENNKD
-2253 VEAYQAVMVRMYQA
+2253 AYIAVMVRMYQA
-2267 VYNIVMSSFTFMEHY
+2267 VYNIVMSLFTFMEDY
-2282 LVTLYVLSV
+2282 IISLSV
-2291 SIKAIK
+2291 LHSNIAR
-2297 YMEIS
+2297 IS
-2302 NVKNSY
+2302 STTQGNDYKEDYNNRFERFKPLYNFVAENMNKGNN
-2308 TNYFN
+2308 TNQIPIYN
-2313 AFQPLF
+2313 EKGEPTE
-2319 EFVKEKIGENKTNV
+2319 EFVN
-2333 QFNENLFGGLIVF
+2333 NLFGGLFSFGNVQ
-2346 DNKLDS
+2346 DS
-2352 LYYTSYTDKEK
+2352 LWYTSYGDKEK
-2363 ISRRYNE
+2363 ILEKCNIKIAILKKMQNNNKSRISINE
-2370 RSGNMSVNNHL
+2370 RPTDIL
-2381 DMDDYD
+2381 IMDKNIQDNLSD
-2387 AISADVYNY
+2387 
-2396 GEASPTGLIP
+2396 
-2406 TNNSVWAPALNNSQN
+2406 TNWFLNSQHSSDEHVEY
-2421 ILSSSTIDGPKAV
+2421 IKPFEESSFLSKNDDDAPTQPPLQQKNGMKIKL
-2434 STSMIN
+2434 IN
-2440 DNDAVNSQQMDQ
+2440 DSETVITGGDI
-2452 TEYVDT
+2452 DT
-2458 ASSLHTMTTD
+2458 A
-2468 DQPLQPSSQQGNNM
+2468 
-2482 RIQLIK
+2482 I
-2488 DSDELNFNGGDVASI
+2488 
-2503 IQAKYK
+2503 K
-2509 SKSGVP
+2509 SKYGIEELP
-2515 RLIQTYQTYIEKS
+2515 KLIADNKLHIENL
-2528 PLFVFAQQYLTE
+2528 PLFVFASQYLTE
-2540 LKNNAKNRIID
+2540 LKDKEEDRIED
-2551 LYKDPLFPFDNK
+2551 PFKDPLFPFDENMNVIGTHV
-2563 SMKQTVGECQSI
+2563 SMRGDYYCI
-2575 VDGSYSMNDILT
+2575 MNDV
-2587 PTGLNYTNG
+2587 LNGKDLIYHELSVS
-2596 TQRPEPL
+2596 RPEPL
-2603 TIKDITVE
+2603 TITRTCITR
-2611 KTWHDVIYPLVK
+2611 TWNDVIYPLVK
-2623 DDVGKITE
+2623 GDVGKFTE
-2631 TLTMDLSNQGFQY
+2631 TLTQDLSNQGFQY
-2644 PYRLNGG
+2644 PYKLNGG

-2664 YTNIDIINYKPL
+2664 FTNIDNINYKPL

-2683 GDLAVPRMI
+2683 GDLTVPRKI

-2727 AIFNNICFATLL
+2727 AIFNNICYATLL

-2744 FNESIKKITSIAE
+2744 FNESIKKIASIAE
-2757 RIPDVSNRSGG
+2757 HIPDVSNKLGV
-2768 SYPLSDSFKVTKCI
+2768 SYPLSESFKVTKCI
-2782 LVNAIQNGVSMF
+2782 LVNAIQNGINMF
-2794 DQAQNHMPVEI
+2794 DQAQNHMPVEL
-2805 VVKQPTE
+2805 VAETPTK
-2812 PGSTDMKLVIRS
+2812 PGSTDMKITIHQSL
-2824 GFFDEADF
+2824 FDEADF
-2832 LKNVGHDDAIASAVT
+2832 LKNVGNNADVTSTIT
-2847 TILRFPSLNNNYYYS
+2847 TILRFPSLNNNYFYS
-2862 FMNGLFETDEIRP
+2862 FMNGLFGTDKIRP

-2898 FDWVKRTSFYDL
+2898 FDWVKRTSFYNL

-2918 STQPDERPFDVI
+2918 STQPDENPFDVI